1 MFWQPHWRV
10 ILMLFGLYPT
20 TLQDNICYL
29 LQAMEQW
36 NYGLPLPKRNLSS
49 GHLKTTQRPQHC
61 QRQWIGLEMIWL
73 IWWLLI
79 PMLIVSFMILKRAI
93 LSLNWKQLRWI
104 TVIFIMV
111 FSVKSISRNFSFWIQ
126 DGPDVGSI
134 TKVVSHPTLPLTIT
148 AHEDRHI
155 RFFDNKSGKQTHVM
169 VAHLDAV
176 TSLAIDTNGLYLIS
190 GSKKFIFF

>member
-1 MFWQPHWRV
+1 MIYNDFHFSFVWFQTQMFWQPHWRV

-79 PMLIVSFMILKRAI
+79 PTLIVSFMILKRAI
-93 LSLNWKQLRWI
+93 LSLNWKQLRYGLMY
-104 TVIFIMV
+104 F
-111 FSVKSISRNFSFWIQ
+111 FSKSKKVVKSF
-126 DGPDVGSI
+126 
-134 TKVVSHPTLPLTIT
+134 
-148 AHEDRHI
+148 
-155 RFFDNKSGKQTHVM
+155 
-169 VAHLDAV
+169 
-176 TSLAIDTNGLYLIS
+176 
-190 GSKKFIFF
+190 